1 MPKEFIYTDQSRI
14 ILHDD
19 ETLEVF
25 FQQEER
31 LDMNIEGKPQ
41 FDNGLGK
48 P

>member
-25 FQQEER
+25 FSTGRKTGYEYR
-31 LDMNIEGKPQ
+31 GKTTV
-41 FDNGLGK
+41 
-48 P
+48 